1 MTAYWPTLAVMQRLD
16 AAQRRELINARAG
29 ISWPTMQA
37 CHKVTEKLTPCTSMV
52 VIQSEGAGMRRAYLE
67 HPSYE
72 QWVELERG
80 GFIEMWD
87 DFGYVMDV
95 LH

>member
-1 MTAYWPTLAVMQRLD
+1 MTAYWPTAAVMQCLEPE
-16 AAQRRELINARAG
+16 QRWHLINARAG
-29 ISWPTMQA
+29 IPWPTMIA
-37 CHKVTEKLTPCTSMV
+37 CHKAAEKIPACTSMV
-52 VIQSEGAGMRRAYLE
+52 VIQSEGTGMRRAYLQ

-72 QWVELERG
+72 QWMALERG